1 MCIENTRSEGQRV
14 VECMENVNANQAL
27 GMVNCK
33 QACFVLTLRP
43 VKWDTRRRRIR
54 KKVFGD
60 VFESECYFGR
70 VNYFGCGLSSRPG
83 RRDGG
88 LTERL
93 GLKERKKE
101 EETWSKAE
109 NWDFYLREVLKKGAK
124 NERNKP

>member
-1 MCIENTRSEGQRV
+1 M
-14 VECMENVNANQAL
+14 L
-27 GMVNCK
+27 
-33 QACFVLTLRP
+33 
-43 VKWDTRRRRIR
+43 
-54 KKVFGD
+54 
-60 VFESECYFGR
+60 
-70 VNYFGCGLSSRPG
+70 GLSSRPG

-88 LTERL
+88 LTERGL